1 LTVGIFFVGWDYVPS
16 WSLGLD
22 FAVMVYGR
30 VKFWTDIYPNIIVD
44 AEYERDMARFREFI
58 VPGDETEAQPDP
70 ARILDKPRR
79 KKKKAPAEESKG
91 EP

>member
-1 LTVGIFFVGWDYVPS
+1 
-16 WSLGLD
+16 
-22 FAVMVYGR
+22 
-30 VKFWTDIYPNIIVD
+30 
-44 AEYERDMARFREFI
+44 MARFREFI

-79 KKKKAPAEESKG
+79 KKKKVVEEAKG